1 MPAIAVSGLVFDYAA
16 RRALH
21 DVGFAIEPATI
32 TALVGPNGAGKT
44 TLLKCLAGL
53 QRPLAGAVAVAG
65 IDVLAQ
71 PRAAHRA
78 IGLLPDFYG
87 LYDALTVDRCLRHFA
102 AAHGVSSTERPAC
115 IARTARALGIDDRLE
130 QRARSLSRGL
140 RQRLAIAQAI
150 IHDPPVLLLDEP
162 AAGLDPDARAELST
176 LLRGLRVAGK
186 TILVSSHILSELED
200 YSTHMLIL
208 RDGRIVDHA
217 PIGGAAVTPEAR
229 HLRLRL
235 AAAEPA
241 LATILATLDGVG
253 AVMPIA
259 DGTAAEFSFVGD
271 AHAQHAL
278 LRRLLDTGLP
288 VAGLEEV
295 RRSMQDIYLD
305 RIHERVP

>member
-1 MPAIAVSGLVFDYAA
+1 VSAIAVSGLVFDYAA

-21 DVGFAIEPATI
+21 DVGFTIEPATI

-65 IDVLAQ
+65 IDVLAE

-87 LYDALTVDRCLRHFA
+87 LYDALTVDRCLHYFA
-102 AAHGVSSTERPAC
+102 AAHGVASAERAERV
-115 IARTARALGIDDRLE
+115 ARTARALGLDDRLG
-130 QRARSLSRGL
+130 QRARHLSRGL
-140 RQRLAIAQAI
+140 RQRLAIAQAM

-162 AAGLDPDARAELST
+162 AAGLDPDARAALST
-176 LLRGLRVAGK
+176 LLRGLRADGK

-208 RDGRIVDHA
+208 RDGRIIDHA
-217 PIGGAAVTPEAR
+217 PIGAAAVREVR
-229 HLRLRL
+229 HLRVRL
-235 AAAEPA
+235 ADPEPA
-241 LATILATLDGVG
+241 LATILAIIDGVG
-253 AVMPIA
+253 AVMPSA
-259 DGTAAEFSFVGD
+259 DGTAAELTFAGD
-271 AHAQHAL
+271 ARAQHAL
-278 LRRLLDTGLP
+278 LRGLLDSGLS
-288 VAGLEEV
+288 VTSLEEV

-305 RIHERVP
+305 RVHERAP

>member
-53 QRPLAGAVAVAG
+53 QRPLAGTVAVAG
-65 IDVLAQ
+65 IDVLAE

-87 LYDALTVDRCLRHFA
+87 LYDALTVDRCLRYFA
-102 AAHGVSSTERPAC
+102 AAHGVTPAERPER
-115 IARTARALGIDDRLE
+115 IARTARALGIEDRLG
-130 QRARSLSRGL
+130 QRARALSRGL

-162 AAGLDPDARAELST
+162 AAGLDPDARAALAA
-176 LLRGLRVAGK
+176 LLRGLRTDGK

-208 RDGRIVDHA
+208 REGRVVDHA
-217 PIGGAAVTPEAR
+217 PIGAAAVAREAR

-235 AAAEPA
+235 ADPTPA

-253 AVMPIA
+253 AVMTA
-259 DGTAAEFSFVGD
+259 DGGTTAEFSFVGD
-271 AHAQHAL
+271 ARAQHAL
-278 LRRLLDTGLP
+278 LRAVLDAGLP
-288 VAGLEEV
+288 VVAFEEV

-305 RIHERVP
+305 HVHARAP

>member
-1 MPAIAVSGLVFDYAA
+1 VSAIAVSGLVFDYAA

-53 QRPLAGAVAVAG
+53 QRPLAGAVSVAG
-65 IDVLAQ
+65 IDVLAE

-87 LYDALTVDRCLRHFA
+87 LYDALTVDRCLHYFA
-102 AAHGVSSTERPAC
+102 AAHGVAPAERAERV
-115 IARTARALGIDDRLE
+115 ARTARALGLDDRLG
-130 QRARSLSRGL
+130 QRARHLSRGL
-140 RQRLAIAQAI
+140 RQRLAIAQAM

-162 AAGLDPDARAELST
+162 AAGLDPDARAALST
-176 LLRGLRVAGK
+176 LLRGLRADGK

-208 RDGRIVDHA
+208 RDGRIIDHA
-217 PIGGAAVTPEAR
+217 PIGAAAVREVR
-229 HLRLRL
+229 HLRVRL
-235 AAAEPA
+235 ADPEPA
-241 LATILATLDGVG
+241 LATILAIIDGVG
-253 AVMPIA
+253 AVMPSA
-259 DGTAAEFSFVGD
+259 DGTAAELTFAGD
-271 AHAQHAL
+271 ARAQHAL
-278 LRRLLDTGLP
+278 LRGLLDSGLS
-288 VAGLEEV
+288 VTSLEEV

-305 RIHERVP
+305 RVHERAP